1 MDMVQRCRYRA
12 IVKTCGWKILIRP
25 LDVDVRGPLAWELTS
40 LEPRTSN
47 IAPARTL
54 LMLVVS
60 TASQVRG
67 ELLTARIR

>member
-1 MDMVQRCRYRA
+1 
-12 IVKTCGWKILIRP
+12 LIRP

-60 TASQVRG
+60 TASQLRG
-67 ELLTARIR
+67 ELLTARIG

>member
-1 MDMVQRCRYRA
+1 L
-12 IVKTCGWKILIRP
+12 TSGGLS
-25 LDVDVRGPLAWELTS
+25 LGELTS

-60 TASQVRG
+60 TASQLRG